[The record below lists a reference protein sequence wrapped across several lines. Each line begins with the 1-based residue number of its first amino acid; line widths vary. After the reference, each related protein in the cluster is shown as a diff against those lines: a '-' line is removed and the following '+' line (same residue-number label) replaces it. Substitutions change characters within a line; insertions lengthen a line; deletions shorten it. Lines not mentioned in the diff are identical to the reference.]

1 MKYLRGAEIKGSG
14 FTAITGDNECTI
26 FIEDIENTKKTISRS
41 PYVAHEVVHVL
52 QILCEKFHMKAENE
66 QEHLAYIAFYIL
78 EEFYK

>member
-1 MKYLRGAEIKGSG
+1 MKYLRGMEIKGYG
-14 FTAITGDNECTI
+14 CTTMTGDDECTI
-26 FIEDIENTKKTISRS
+26 FIKDIENTKKTLSRV

-66 QEHLAYIAFYIL
+66 QEHLAYIMFYIL